1 MASLVAQLVK
11 NPPASAG
18 DSGDT
23 DSKSGLRR
31 SPGKGNDSPL
41 HYSYLEN
48 PFKREKQLKHHL
60 FHVIKFPCDQMIG
73 S

>member
-1 MASLVAQLVK
+1 MAQLVK

-41 HYSYLEN
+41 HYSYQEN
-48 PFKREKQLKHHL
+48 LFKREKQLKHQTPLSLL
-60 FHVIKFPCDQMIG
+60 FFPCDQMIG